1 MLPIKYTPYNQLL
14 YVNVTGEISY
24 TPLGKL
30 LVTFVLSGWV
40 SLSEMSGSVYTEI
53 VTNPQS

>member
-1 MLPIKYTPYNQLL
+1 
-14 YVNVTGEISY
+14 
-24 TPLGKL
+24 LGKRKL